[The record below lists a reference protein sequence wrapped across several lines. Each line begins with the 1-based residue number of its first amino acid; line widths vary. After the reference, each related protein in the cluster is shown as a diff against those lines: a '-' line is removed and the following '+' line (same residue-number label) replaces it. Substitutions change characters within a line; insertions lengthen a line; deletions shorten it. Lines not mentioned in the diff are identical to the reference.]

1 MVGMSRRRRPK
12 FQLRSSVH
20 AGDTKAALPCKSVSG
35 GLRLVAYASES
46 APTLPFDA
54 RARGVALFIDEVA
67 ARVSY
72 TVETTVLPSFA
83 LPRGSCSGVSM
94 SAGWR
99 RARFGRFGVQEWV
112 CVFRREIGVKA
123 TETTGVA

>member
-1 MVGMSRRRRPK
+1 M
-12 FQLRSSVH
+12 
-20 AGDTKAALPCKSVSG
+20 AALPRKWVSG
-35 GLRLVAYASES
+35 G
-46 APTLPFDA
+46 APTLPFGA
-54 RARGVALFIDEVA
+54 RVRCRAGLVA

-72 TVETTVLPSFA
+72 TVETTVLPSFT
-83 LPRGSCSGVSM
+83 LPRGSGSGVSM

-112 CVFRREIGVKA
+112 CGFRREIGVKA